1 MYQRFHAMR
10 EQREG
15 GFTLIELL
23 VVILI
28 IAILAAIAIPVFLR
42 QRERGYEAQA
52 QSAVKNAATAVESYA
67 TQANGDYSGATGW
80 TGTAVAGASND
91 LTDFGYSNNPD
102 APVTVTSDVDAYCIT
117 ANHASLGT
125 DWKYASKVGKPA
137 TGTCAAADL

>member
-42 QRERGYEAQA
+42 QRQRGYEAQA
-52 QSAVKNAATAVESYA
+52 ESAAKNGATAVEAYA
-67 TQANGDYSGATGW
+67 TEFNGSYVGMDEATGT
-80 TGTAVAGASND
+80 TGAGVD
-91 LTDFGYSNNPD
+91 LTDYGFSPTAD
-102 APVTVTSDVDAYCIT
+102 VAVTVEANASTYCIN
-117 ANHASLGT
+117 ANHQQLTADVRYESADGRPE
-125 DWKYASKVGKPA
+125 A
-137 TGTCAAADL
+137 GTCAEITP

>member
-1 MYQRFHAMR
+1 MFQRFHAMR

-52 QSAVKNAATAVESYA
+52 QSAVKNAATALESYA
-67 TQANGDYSGATGW
+67 TQNNGSYVNAGGWTEAEVVAEGYTANGSAPL
-80 TGTAVAGASND
+80 TA
-91 LTDFGYSNNPD
+91 FGD
-102 APVTVTSDVDAYCIT
+102 ADSFCVHANHDSLT
-117 ANHASLGT
+117 ANWKFTNSTAAGQTPGRPVQGSCT
-125 DWKYASKVGKPA
+125 D
-137 TGTCAAADL
+137 ADG